1 VDLNV
6 QTKILRKARTPEE
19 YTVYLAALE
28 WDLIDPIVIE
38 NREDV
43 KSEATWLGRL
53 TPYNHQVA
61 NLITYCRRLPVSLL
75 ADDVGLGKT
84 ISAGLIMAELAA
96 RGRLQKTLIVCP
108 KLLGPQWQ
116 EELDAKFGIESQIAI
131 GKDLKKAD
139 PNEIGAVITTY
150 QSARLYLDEIP
161 TDRFQMLILDEA
173 HKLILRNLYGVEKPP
188 QVATKFRGALEDRR
202 FRFVLMLTATPIHN
216 RLWDIYSLVD
226 LLTVARGHKNPFGT
240 EGMFAR
246 RFIADDRESARRLKP
261 EAREEFRSIVYGYMS
276 RVRRADAKLSF
287 PDRVVLMH
295 KADPTPAEQALVQ
308 IVAKYIAKLNRLAQI
323 SILQALASSPDA
335 LRAQLDNMARNGT
348 VPAVFASDVSIVV
361 RTMPISAKLASL
373 GALANELAARD
384 TEKWRM
390 VIFTGRRETQTTIQA
405 FLEQRGWAVGI
416 INGSTTATNKNTLAR
431 FRQNPPAFHVIVSTE
446 AGSEGINLQVA
457 NVLVNYDLPWN
468 PMIVEQRIGRVQR
481 LASEHAKVSIY
492 NVMLRGTFEE
502 YIVGRL
508 MEKLQMAA
516 HAIGD
521 IESLLEATGLDD
533 DEENGEKG
541 FEEKIREL
549 VVAALLGKDI
559 EAAARQAEESIQAA
573 KTTLEREKDA
583 IDTMLGGM
591 EGAGYVGPRPPHL
604 DRSEPR
610 LDAKQFVLRAFPI
623 LGATVRQEA
632 PDLYMTL
639 GEEGRELFRFSD
651 AQTDVRAS
659 IRYSPGSPAF
669 QRLVDRI
676 AATGIHALEDADLNS
691 SAEAARII
699 RHWAASFGGTVDA
712 MKLAGVERCMQ
723 GDATLRVRAT
733 VAHDSYERVLRVIC
747 DPSEH
752 KTVSNKDGLGPIAP
766 IIEDPHA
773 VGVRPELLGAAA
785 EQDPSISEFV
795 RFYKERRDQELAGA
809 RDDERKRKRLEEDF
823 TPQLEVTLVGLQG
836 RMHRKLRVKVEYHLD
851 DPAFTYSNI
860 VSVVPHAGE
869 LSGAPALETCTKT
882 GRRVPQTCLQACEI
896 SYAKAI
902 SYVLVR
908 SQLTGRAALPEHTVK
923 CSLSGKT
930 LLSDEVEKSAA
941 SGQLIDKSLLITSL
955 VSGKRGEAQY
965 FGRCEITNVDALQSE
980 LSVSQVSG
988 RRYRT
993 DEQARSAVSGKTG
1006 HRQEFVQCSETTQ
1019 WLLPTEGEQC
1029 AVTGARVM
1037 PGILEICE
1045 VTRKRVLP
1053 SQLEGS
1059 FVSGK
1064 RALHRLF
1071 SASSVSG
1078 KRLLASEA
1086 ISSVTGTFCAPSEAV
1101 ICAWSGNACHPDDI
1115 RECNLTCLAIH
1126 VSFATVG
1133 PSPRLRPLAD
1143 LLDGSKQ
1150 IADRTDLWELIA
1162 SRLNAAVKGK
1172 IHAISATT
1180 SPSGTRLAV
1189 VAYAKVLFGIRVTA
1203 IGFIYDIDQTSV
1215 VGAIAKGR
1223 RTAKGWERR
1232 PDSTLRIAS

>member
-1 VDLNV
+1 VAPNV

-28 WDLIDPIVIE
+28 WDLVDPIVIE

-43 KSEATWLGRL
+43 KSEATWRGRL
-53 TPYNHQVA
+53 TPYDHQVA

-116 EELDAKFGIESQIAI
+116 EELDTKFGIESQIAI
-131 GKDLKKAD
+131 GKELKKAEPPD
-139 PNEIGAVITTY
+139 ETGAVITTY
-150 QSARLYLDEIP
+150 QSARLYLDDIP
-161 TDRFQMLILDEA
+161 ADRFQMLILDEA
-173 HKLILRNLYGVEKPP
+173 HKLRNLYGVEKPP

-246 RFIADDRESARRLKP
+246 RFIADDRESARHLKP
-261 EAREEFRSIVYGYMS
+261 EAREEFRSIVYSYMS

-287 PDRVVLMH
+287 PERVVLMH
-295 KADPTPAEQALVQ
+295 KADPTPAEQALIQ

-348 VPAVFASDVSIVV
+348 IPAIFAADVGTVV

-373 GALANELAARD
+373 GSLASELAAKD
-384 TEKWRM
+384 PEKWRM
-390 VIFTGRRETQTTIQA
+390 VIFTCRRETQTTIQA
-405 FLEQRGWAVGI
+405 FLEQREWAVGI
-416 INGSTTATNKNTLAR
+416 INGSTTATNKGTLAR

-457 NVLVNYDLPWN
+457 NVVVNYDLPWN

-492 NVMLRGTFEE
+492 NVTLRGTFEE

-533 DEENGEKG
+533 DEENGEKS

-549 VVAALLGKDI
+549 VVAALLGKDM
-559 EAAARQAEESIQAA
+559 EAATRQAEESIQAA
-573 KTTLEREKDA
+573 KANLEREKDA
-583 IDTMLGGM
+583 IDKMLGGM
-591 EGAGYVGPRPPHL
+591 EGTGYVGPRPPHL
-604 DRSEPR
+604 ARSEPR
-610 LDAKQFVLRAFPI
+610 LDAEQFVLRAFPV
-623 LGATVRQEA
+623 LGTAVKQEA
-632 PDLYMTL
+632 PDLYL
-639 GEEGRELFRFSD
+639 AVGEEGRELFRFSD
-651 AQTDVRAS
+651 AQTDVRPS
-659 IRYSPGSPAF
+659 VRYTPGSPAF

-676 AATGIHALEDADLNS
+676 TASGVHALEDADLNP
-691 SAEAARII
+691 SAEAARIV
-699 RHWAASFGGTVDA
+699 REWAASFGGTVA
-712 MKLAGVERCMQ
+712 TMKLAGVERCAQ

-733 VAHDSYERVLRVIC
+733 VAHDSYERLLRVSC
-747 DPSEH
+747 DPAEH

-766 IIEDPHA
+766 IVEDPHA
-773 VGVRPELLGAAA
+773 VGVRPELLGVAA

-823 TPQLEVTLVGLQG
+823 TPQLEVTLVGLHG
-836 RMHRKLRVKVEYHLD
+836 RMYRRLRVNVEYHLD

-860 VSVVPHAGE
+860 ISVVPHTGE
-869 LSGAPALETCTKT
+869 LSGAPPLEACAKT

-896 SYAKAI
+896 SHAK
-902 SYVLVR
+902 VLSHLLIR
-908 SQLTGRAALPEHTVK
+908 SQSTGRAALPGHTVK

-930 LLSDEVEKSAA
+930 LLSDEGEKSVA
-941 SGQLIDKSLLITSL
+941 SGQLVDKTLLKTSL
-955 VSGKRGEAQY
+955 VSGKRAEAQY
-965 FGRCEITNVDALQSE
+965 FGRCEFTNVDALQSE
-980 LSVSQVSG
+980 LAVSQVSG
-988 RRYRT
+988 KRYRT

-1006 HRQEFVQCSETTQ
+1006 HPREFVQCPETTQ

-1029 AVTGARVM
+1029 AVTGTRVM
-1037 PGILEICE
+1037 PGVLETCE
-1045 VTRKRVLP
+1045 VTGKRVLP
-1053 SQLEGS
+1053 SQLESS
-1059 FVSGK
+1059 FISGK
-1064 RALHRLF
+1064 RALHRWF
-1071 SASSVSG
+1071 ITSSVSG

-1086 ISSVTGTFCAPSEAV
+1086 ISSVGGANCAPSEAV
-1101 ICAWSGNACHPDDI
+1101 ICAWGGNACHPDDI
-1115 RECNLTCLAIH
+1115 RECDLTGLPIH
-1126 VSFATVG
+1126 VRFATVG
-1133 PSPRLRPLAD
+1133 ARSCLNALVEI
-1143 LLDGSKQ
+1143 LDGSKET
-1150 IADRTDLWELIA
+1150 ADRTDLWELIA
-1162 SRLNAAVKGK
+1162 SRLNIAVKGK
-1172 IHAISATT
+1172 IHTTSATI
-1180 SPSGTRLAV
+1180 SPTGKRLAV
-1189 VAYAKVLFGIRVTA
+1189 VADAKVFFGIRVTA
-1203 IGFIYDIDQTSV
+1203 VGFVYDIDKTSV

-1223 RTAKGWERR
+1223 RTAKGWERQSDR
-1232 PDSTLRIAS
+1232 TLRIAS

>member
-1 VDLNV
+1 VVPNV
-6 QTKILRKARTPEE
+6 QTKILRKARTLEE

-28 WDLIDPIVIE
+28 WDLIDPIVIK

-43 KSEATWLGRL
+43 KSEATWRGRL

-116 EELDAKFGIESQIAI
+116 EELDTKFGVESQIAI
-131 GKDLKKAD
+131 GKELQKAD
-139 PNEIGAVITTY
+139 PGETGVVITTY
-150 QSARLYLDEIP
+150 QSARLYLDKIP
-161 TDRFQMLILDEA
+161 ADRFQMLILDEA
-173 HKLILRNLYGVEKPP
+173 HKLRNLYGVEKPP
-188 QVATKFRGALEDRR
+188 QVATKFRGVLENRR

-246 RFIADDRESARRLKP
+246 RFIADDRESARHLKP

-287 PDRVVLMH
+287 PERVVLMH

-323 SILQALASSPDA
+323 SILQALSSSPDA

-348 VPAVFASDVSIVV
+348 VPATFATDVSSVV
-361 RTMPISAKLASL
+361 RTMPISAKLSSL
-373 GALANELAARD
+373 GSLASELAAKD
-384 TEKWRM
+384 PKKWRM

-431 FRQNPPAFHVIVSTE
+431 FRQNPPSFHVIVSTE

-457 NVLVNYDLPWN
+457 NVVVNYDLPWN

-533 DEENGEKG
+533 DEENGEKS

-559 EAAARQAEESIQAA
+559 EAATRQAEDSIQAA
-573 KTTLEREKDA
+573 KAALEREKAA
-583 IDTMLGGM
+583 IDTMLGGV

-604 DRSEPR
+604 ERSEPR
-610 LDAKQFVLRAFPI
+610 LDAKQFVLRAFPV
-623 LGATVRQEA
+623 LGAAVRQESS
-632 PDLYMTL
+632 DLYAAV

-651 AQTDVRAS
+651 TQADVRAS
-659 IRYSPGSPAF
+659 IRYAPGSPAF

-676 AATGIHALEDADLNS
+676 TTTGIHALEDADLKPG
-691 SAEAARII
+691 AEAARIVK
-699 RHWAASFGGTVDA
+699 HWTASFGGSVA
-712 MKLAGVERCMQ
+712 AIKLTGVERCTQ
-723 GDATLRVRAT
+723 GNATLRVRAT
-733 VAHDSYERVLRVIC
+733 VAHDSYERLLRVSC

-752 KTVSNKDGLGPIAP
+752 KTASNKDGLGPIAP
-766 IIEDPHA
+766 IVEDPHA

-809 RDDERKRKRLEEDF
+809 GDDERKRKRLEEDF
-823 TPQLEVTLVGLQG
+823 TPKLEMTLVSLQG
-836 RMHRKLRVKVEYHLD
+836 RTHRRLRVKVEYHLG
-851 DPAFTYSNI
+851 DPSFTYSNI

-869 LSGAPALETCTKT
+869 LSGAPPLEGCTKT
-882 GRRVPQTCLQACEI
+882 GRLVPQTCLQTCEI
-896 SYAKAI
+896 SHAK
-902 SYVLVR
+902 VLSHMLIR
-908 SQLTGRAALPEHTVK
+908 SESSGRAALPEHTVK
-923 CSLSGKT
+923 CSLSGKI

-941 SGQLIDKSLLITSL
+941 SGQLIDKKLLRTSL
-955 VSGKRGEAQY
+955 VSGKRAESQY
-965 FGRCEITNVDALQSE
+965 FARCEITNADALQSE
-980 LSVSQVSG
+980 LSVSRVSG
-988 RRYRT
+988 KRYRT
-993 DEQARSAVSGKTG
+993 DEQVRSAVSAKTG
-1006 HRQEFVQCSETTQ
+1006 HRQEFVQCPETAQ

-1029 AVTGARVM
+1029 AVTGTRVI
-1037 PGILEICE
+1037 PGVLETCE
-1045 VTRKRVLP
+1045 VTGKRVLP
-1053 SQLEGS
+1053 SQLERS
-1059 FVSGK
+1059 SVSGK
-1064 RALHRLF
+1064 RALHRLLVT
-1071 SASSVSG
+1071 SSVSG
-1078 KRLLASEA
+1078 KRLLESEA
-1086 ISSVTGTFCAPSEAV
+1086 ISTAGGAHCAPSEAI
-1101 ICAWSGNACHPDDI
+1101 ICAWGRNASHPDDI
-1115 RECNLTCLAIH
+1115 RECDLTGLPIH
-1126 VSFATVG
+1126 LSFATVG
-1133 PSPRLRPLAD
+1133 KPSRLKALGE

-1150 IADRTDLWELIA
+1150 TADRTDLWELIA
-1162 SRLNAAVKGK
+1162 SRLNAVVKGK
-1172 IHAISATT
+1172 IHTTSGTT
-1180 SPSGTRLAV
+1180 SPTGKRLAV
-1189 VAYAKVLFGIRVTA
+1189 VADAKVFFGIRVTA
-1203 IGFIYDIDQTSV
+1203 VGFVYDIDQTSI

-1223 RTAKGWERR
+1223 RTAKGWKRQLDR
-1232 PDSTLRIAS
+1232 TLRIAS

>member
-1 VDLNV
+1 VAPNV

-53 TPYNHQVA
+53 TPYNHQVT

-116 EELDAKFGIESQIAI
+116 EELDTKFGIESQIAI
-131 GKDLKKAD
+131 GKDLKNAE
-139 PNEIGAVITTY
+139 PSETGAVITTY
-150 QSARLYLDEIP
+150 QSARLYLDDIP
-161 TDRFQMLILDEA
+161 ADRFQMLILDEA
-173 HKLILRNLYGVEKPP
+173 HKLRNLYGVDKPP

-246 RFIADDRESARRLKP
+246 RFIADDRESARHLKP
-261 EAREEFRSIVYGYMS
+261 DARDEFRSIVYGYMS
-276 RVRRADAKLSF
+276 RVRRADAKLAF

-308 IVAKYIAKLNRLAQI
+308 IVTKYITKLNRLAQI

-348 VPAVFASDVSIVV
+348 VPTALATDVSAVV
-361 RTMPISAKLASL
+361 RSMPISAKLVSL
-373 GALANELAARD
+373 GSLASELAAKD
-384 TEKWRM
+384 PDKWRM
-390 VIFTGRRETQTTIQA
+390 VIFTCRRETQTTIQA
-405 FLEQRGWAVGI
+405 HLESRGWGVGI

-457 NVLVNYDLPWN
+457 NVVVNYDLPWN

-533 DEENGEKG
+533 DEESGEKS

-549 VVAALLGKDI
+549 VVAALLGKDT
-559 EAAARQAEESIQAA
+559 EAATRQAEESIQAA
-573 KTTLEREKDA
+573 KATLEREKDA
-583 IDTMLGGM
+583 IDAMLGGM
-591 EGAGYVGPRPPHL
+591 EGTGHVGPRPPHF

-610 LDAKQFVLRAFPI
+610 LDAEQFVLRAFPV
-623 LGATVRQEA
+623 LGTAVKQEA
-632 PDLYMTL
+632 PDLYAAI

-651 AQTDVRAS
+651 LQTDVRPS
-659 IRYSPGSPAF
+659 VRYAPGNPPF

-676 AATGIHALEDADLNS
+676 ATTGVHAIEDADQNPA
-691 SAEAARII
+691 AEGARIV
-699 RHWAASFGGTVDA
+699 RHWAAGFGGTVA
-712 MKLAGVERCMQ
+712 SLKLAGVERCLQ

-733 VAHDSYERVLRVIC
+733 VAHDSYERLLRVTC

-752 KTVSNKDGLGPIAP
+752 KTVSNKDGLGPMTP
-766 IIEDPHA
+766 MVEDPHA
-773 VGVRPELLGAAA
+773 LGVRPELLSNAI
-785 EQDPSISEFV
+785 EQDPSIAEFV
-795 RFYKERRDQELAGA
+795 RFYKERREQELAGA
-809 RDDERKRKRLEEDF
+809 RDDKRKRKRLEDDF
-823 TPQLEVTLVGLQG
+823 TPQLEATLVGLQG

-851 DPAFTYSNI
+851 DPKFTYSNI

-869 LSGAPALETCTKT
+869 LSGVPPLGACTKT
-882 GRRVPQTCLQACEI
+882 GRSVPQTCLQACEI
-896 SYAKAI
+896 SHAKI
-902 SYVLVR
+902 LSHLLVR
-908 SQLTGRAALPEHTVK
+908 SQATGRAALPEHTVK

-930 LLSDEVEKSAA
+930 LLSDEVEKSAV
-941 SGQLIDKSLLITSL
+941 SGQLVDKKLLKTSL
-955 VSGKRGEAQY
+955 VSGKRAEAQY
-965 FGRCEITNVDALQSE
+965 FGHCEITDADALQSE
-980 LSVSQVSG
+980 LSGSQVSG
-988 RRYRT
+988 KRYRI
-993 DEQARSAVSGKTG
+993 DQQVRSAVSSKTG
-1006 HRQEFVQCSETTQ
+1006 HRQEFVQCGETSQ

-1029 AVTGARVM
+1029 AVTGTRVL
-1037 PGILEICE
+1037 PGVLECCE
-1045 VTRKRVLP
+1045 VTGKRVLR
-1053 SQLEGS
+1053 SQLERCA
-1059 FVSGK
+1059 FSGK
-1064 RALHRLF
+1064 LALRRLLVT
-1071 SASSVSG
+1071 SSVSG
-1078 KRLLASEA
+1078 KRILQSAA
-1086 ISSVTGTFCAPSEAV
+1086 ISSLGGAYCAPSEATT
-1101 ICAWSGNACHPDDI
+1101 CAWGGDASHPNDI
-1115 RECNLTCLAIH
+1115 HECAITGLPIH
-1126 VSFATVG
+1126 ASFATVTA
-1133 PSPRLRPLAD
+1133 PPRLKVLAD

-1150 IADRTDLWELIA
+1150 TADRTDLWELIA
-1162 SRLNAAVKGK
+1162 SRLNSAVKGK
-1172 IHAISATT
+1172 VHTT
-1180 SPSGTRLAV
+1180 SAATSPTGKRLAA
-1189 VAYAKVLFGIRVTA
+1189 VADAKVFFGIRVTTL
-1203 IGFIYDIDQTSV
+1203 GFIYEIEQTSI

-1223 RTAKGWERR
+1223 RTAAGWERQ
-1232 PDSTLRIAS
+1232 PDRTARIAL